1 MGPDDR
7 LCSRNAHD
15 TTVLVWDKSAS
26 RRARGWAGEN
36 VARSRVS
43 SGHPTEMTSLPV
55 AGKKGRGWS
64 LLRWSGIMGVGLRA
78 MVAVIVFVALAGS
91 AVATEIS
98 AGRQIAIQELRER
111 TSSFVGRDVV
121 IAGVVDVVESITTDN
136 FDDWRLVTPCV
147 GSYYVTLK
155 DKTGILDVLVK
166 GNCLLRSQ
174 AITGPRM
181 TKGEKVW
188 MKVTIFLPALNPS
201 ALNPLIRAV
210 AKDFGLLPSE

>member
-1 MGPDDR
+1 MV
-7 LCSRNAHD
+7 A
-15 TTVLVWDKSAS
+15 TV
-26 RRARGWAGEN
+26 
-36 VARSRVS
+36 
-43 SGHPTEMTSLPV
+43 
-55 AGKKGRGWS
+55 
-64 LLRWSGIMGVGLRA
+64 RA
-78 MVAVIVFVALAGS
+78 MVVVIALAGS
-91 AVATEIS
+91 AVATELS
-98 AGRQIAIQELRER
+98 VGRQVPIQELRER

-121 IAGVVDVVESITTDN
+121 IAGDVDVVESITTDN

-174 AITGPRM
+174 AITGPRI

-201 ALNPLIRAV
+201 ALNSLIRAV
-210 AKDFGLLPSE
+210 AKDFWPLPSE

>member
-1 MGPDDR
+1 MV
-7 LCSRNAHD
+7 A
-15 TTVLVWDKSAS
+15 TV
-26 RRARGWAGEN
+26 
-36 VARSRVS
+36 
-43 SGHPTEMTSLPV
+43 
-55 AGKKGRGWS
+55 
-64 LLRWSGIMGVGLRA
+64 RA
-78 MVAVIVFVALAGS
+78 MVVVIALAGS
-91 AVATEIS
+91 AVATELS
-98 AGRQIAIQELRER
+98 VGRQVPIQELRER

-121 IAGVVDVVESITTDN
+121 IAGDVDVVESITTDN

-174 AITGPRM
+174 AITGPRI

-188 MKVTIFLPALNPS
+188 MKVTIFLPALSPS

-210 AKDFGLLPSE
+210 AKDFGPLPSE

>member
-1 MGPDDR
+1 MV
-7 LCSRNAHD
+7 A
-15 TTVLVWDKSAS
+15 TV
-26 RRARGWAGEN
+26 
-36 VARSRVS
+36 
-43 SGHPTEMTSLPV
+43 
-55 AGKKGRGWS
+55 
-64 LLRWSGIMGVGLRA
+64 RA
-78 MVAVIVFVALAGS
+78 MVVVIALAGS
-91 AVATEIS
+91 AVATELS
-98 AGRQIAIQELRER
+98 VGRQVPIQELRER

-121 IAGVVDVVESITTDN
+121 IAGDVDVVESITTDN

-174 AITGPRM
+174 AITGPRI

-188 MKVTIFLPALNPS
+188 MKVTIFLPALNSS

-210 AKDFGLLPSE
+210 AKDFGPLPSE

>member
-1 MGPDDR
+1 MV
-7 LCSRNAHD
+7 A
-15 TTVLVWDKSAS
+15 TV
-26 RRARGWAGEN
+26 
-36 VARSRVS
+36 
-43 SGHPTEMTSLPV
+43 
-55 AGKKGRGWS
+55 
-64 LLRWSGIMGVGLRA
+64 RA
-78 MVAVIVFVALAGS
+78 MVVVIALAGS
-91 AVATEIS
+91 AVATELS
-98 AGRQIAIQELRER
+98 VGRQVPIQELRER

-121 IAGVVDVVESITTDN
+121 IAGDVDVVESITTDN

-174 AITGPRM
+174 AITGPRI

-210 AKDFGLLPSE
+210 AKDFGPLPSE

>member
-1 MGPDDR
+1 MV
-7 LCSRNAHD
+7 A
-15 TTVLVWDKSAS
+15 TV
-26 RRARGWAGEN
+26 
-36 VARSRVS
+36 
-43 SGHPTEMTSLPV
+43 
-55 AGKKGRGWS
+55 
-64 LLRWSGIMGVGLRA
+64 RA
-78 MVAVIVFVALAGS
+78 MVVVIALAGS
-91 AVATEIS
+91 AVATELS
-98 AGRQIAIQELRER
+98 VGRQVPIHELRER

-121 IAGVVDVVESITTDN
+121 IAGDVDVVESITTDN

-174 AITGPRM
+174 AITGPRI

-210 AKDFGLLPSE
+210 AKDFGPLPSE

>member
-1 MGPDDR
+1 MV
-7 LCSRNAHD
+7 A
-15 TTVLVWDKSAS
+15 TV
-26 RRARGWAGEN
+26 
-36 VARSRVS
+36 
-43 SGHPTEMTSLPV
+43 
-55 AGKKGRGWS
+55 
-64 LLRWSGIMGVGLRA
+64 RA
-78 MVAVIVFVALAGS
+78 MVVVIALAGS
-91 AVATEIS
+91 AVATELS
-98 AGRQIAIQELRER
+98 AGRQVPIQELRER

-121 IAGVVDVVESITTDN
+121 IAGDVDVVESITTDN

-174 AITGPRM
+174 AITGPRI

-188 MKVTIFLPALNPS
+188 MKVTIFLPALNSS

-210 AKDFGLLPSE
+210 AKDFWPLPSE

>member
-1 MGPDDR
+1 MSWPG
-7 LCSRNAHD
+7 AMVA
-15 TTVLVWDKSAS
+15 TV
-26 RRARGWAGEN
+26 
-36 VARSRVS
+36 
-43 SGHPTEMTSLPV
+43 
-55 AGKKGRGWS
+55 
-64 LLRWSGIMGVGLRA
+64 RA
-78 MVAVIVFVALAGS
+78 MVVVIALAGS
-91 AVATEIS
+91 AVATELS
-98 AGRQIAIQELRER
+98 VGRQVPIQELRER

-121 IAGVVDVVESITTDN
+121 IAGDVDVVESITTDN

-174 AITGPRM
+174 AITGPRI

-210 AKDFGLLPSE
+210 AKDFGPLPSE